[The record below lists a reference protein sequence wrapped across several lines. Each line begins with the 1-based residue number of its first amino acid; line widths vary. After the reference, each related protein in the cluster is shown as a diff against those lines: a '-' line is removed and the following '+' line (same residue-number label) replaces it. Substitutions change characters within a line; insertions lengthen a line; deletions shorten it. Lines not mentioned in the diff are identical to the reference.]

1 MKQKLLIGSAIFSIF
16 LGGLIPLSL
25 MAWDPANPDD
35 PAAHLA
41 AQEALTFLG
50 PKGGALIIKS
60 SIHTLIGLALD
71 TPHKGL
77 EISGQ
82 VEALAKAIEDLGAKV
97 TETEIQIY
105 LSADFLFNFD
115 ESDLRPK
122 AEAELGNVASVL
134 KAYPMARVLIEGHTD
149 AKGADIY
156 NLTLSEKRASSIKRW
171 LVEKGGANQQILLIK
186 GWGKSKPIARNS
198 NPDGSDNPKGRQKNR
213 RVEITIT
220 R

>member
-1 MKQKLLIGSAIFSIF
+1 MKQELLISSAIFSIF
-16 LGGLIPLSL
+16 LCGLFSLSL

-50 PKGGALIIKS
+50 PDGGALIIKS
-60 SIHTLIGLALD
+60 SIYALMGLALD
-71 TPHKGL
+71 PHNRGL
-77 EISGQ
+77 EISGR
-82 VEALAKAIEDLGAKV
+82 VEALEKVIEELGAKV
-97 TETEIQIY
+97 TKTEIQIP

-115 ESDLRPK
+115 KSDLRSK
-122 AEAELGNVASVL
+122 AEDDLVNVAAIL

-156 NLTLSEKRASSIKRW
+156 NLTLSEKRASSIKQW
-171 LVEKGGANQQILLIK
+171 LVDKGGANQKNLLTK